1 MHLFS
6 QNTPSGYT
14 TCNAHNLQ
22 YDNVITYIC
31 TFTLAKDKWTQGYFE
46 REGVGALIEVG
57 VCEVRPVISADAP
70 LFWVDEL
77 GYIRLLAILNKS
89 SD

>member
-1 MHLFS
+1 MTYFCKYLLQNFTKNVSTPTFTKNRLKMHLFS

-31 TFTLAKDKWTQGYFE
+31 TFTLAKDK
-46 REGVGALIEVG
+46 
-57 VCEVRPVISADAP
+57 
-70 LFWVDEL
+70 
-77 GYIRLLAILNKS
+77 
-89 SD
+89 